1 MRYLGRFPSEGQVK
15 KAILPLIH
23 EESGLELQFDR
34 VEAYLLDLL
43 NGTEFMPSSYE
54 NLLMSFRKLD
64 PKGKGILKVEQFKF
78 LIKDSE

>member
-15 KAILPLIH
+15 KAILPLIDD
-23 EESGLELQFDR
+23 ESSLELQYDK

-43 NGTEFMPSSYE
+43 NGTEFMPSNYE

-64 PKGKGILKVEQFKF
+64 IKGKGVLKVEQFKF